1 MQRVT
6 QPRAAQGGTTVQE
19 FDVAACLVWEI
30 LDGFAFQILM
40 VISAFTSQSW
50 HPDTQAGKLPGLSVQ
65 CLLCSGV
72 HSFPLVKQVFPPRAK
87 PPGPTPPQQTL
98 PWVHGHSNVV
108 GVHSVRGM
116 VCIISKPSAG
126 TSVKHSFMISQAAR

>member
-1 MQRVT
+1 MQHVT

-19 FDVAACLVWEI
+19 FDVALCLVWKI

-65 CLLCSGV
+65 CL
-72 HSFPLVKQVFPPRAK
+72 HSFPLVKQAGAK
-87 PPGPTPPQQTL
+87 PPGSTPPQQTL

-108 GVHSVRGM
+108 GVHSVHGM

-126 TSVKHSFMISQAAR
+126 ISVKHSFMIAQAAR